1 MSSIDWAV
9 VIIYLIGLLAVGFLF
24 SSIGSART
32 MFAAGGQSPWWISG
46 LSSFMTFFS
55 AGTFVV
61 WGGIAYSFGFVAVAI
76 QLSFGV
82 AAFIAGRF
90 IAGRWHDLGVTNASD
105 YIGLRFGPRAVRFY
119 IWLLTLRGPFMMG
132 AAVYA
137 FCLIACPLIP
147 LSEGNIFRDPATGNF
162 SVTWAIILFISL
174 VTIYTML
181 GGLWAVLVTDVLQFI
196 VLMSAV
202 LVVVPLW
209 LLKLSQSDLGW
220 ESLPEGFM
228 APTAGPFT
236 LLFLG
241 LFVLSNAL
249 ALGMEW
255 PFAQRA
261 LCVPSARDARRS
273 FYLFGG
279 LYLFSPFIWM
289 LPPILYRITHP
300 EANPDEAYILACREV
315 LPVGLLGLL
324 IAAMFSATASSVS
337 SVLNVLS
344 GSILSDLQ
352 TRFVKLNPER
362 SAVFA
367 GRVITL
373 VFGALMVGGA
383 LIVKNGGTVTG
394 FVLGLTIISGA
405 LLAPPL
411 WGFFS
416 KRLPGRSIWYVVAAQ
431 TAVAAMC
438 KFGLARFDWAGT
450 SLEKIA
456 AFYVQHERTMDVGL
470 GLVLP
475 FALLAFFEWRSRKVD
490 EGWLAVEMQFA
501 KAKELHPLE
510 SSRKPL
516 LIFAWAALG
525 IALFMLGVWP
535 FAVTG
540 QNVLLAFSIVMAALS
555 AVIFAFA
562 RKHRE
567 DPHTC

>member
-1 MSSIDWAV
+1 MSAIDWT
-9 VIIYLIGLLAVGFLF
+9 VIILYLGGLLAVGFIF

-61 WGGIAYSFGFVAVAI
+61 WGGIAYSFGLVAVMI
-76 QLSFGV
+76 QLCFGL
-82 AAFIAGRF
+82 AAFMVGRF

-105 YIGLRFGPRAVRFY
+105 YIGLRFGPTAVRFY
-119 IWLLTLRGPFMMG
+119 IWLLTVRGPFMMG

-147 LSEGNIFRDPATGNF
+147 LAEGNMFRDPATGNF

-209 LLKLSQSDLGW
+209 LLKLGQSGATWSDL
-220 ESLPEGFM
+220 PEDFI

-236 LLFLG
+236 FLFLG

-255 PFAQRA
+255 QFAQRA

-289 LPPILYRITHP
+289 LPPILYRIAHP
-300 EANPDEAYILACREV
+300 GANPDEAYILACREV

-344 GSILSDLQ
+344 GSILTDFQL
-352 TRFVKLNPER
+352 RFAGLKLER
-362 SAVFA
+362 RAVLA

-373 VFGALMVGGA
+373 VFGGLMIGGA
-383 LIVKNGGTVTG
+383 LIVKFGGTVTG
-394 FVLGLTIISGA
+394 FVLGLTIITSA

-416 KRLPGRSIWYVVAAQ
+416 KRLPGRSLWYVVAAQ

-438 KFGLARFDWAGT
+438 KFGLARFDWTGT
-450 SLEKIA
+450 SLERIA
-456 AFYVQHERTMDVGL
+456 AFYVQHERTLDVGL
-470 GLVLP
+470 GLLLP
-475 FALLAFFEWRSRKVD
+475 FTLLAIFEWRSRSVD
-490 EGWLAVEMQFA
+490 KGWLAVEEQFGRA
-501 KAKELHPLE
+501 RQLHPLE

-516 LIFAWAALG
+516 LIFAWAALA

-540 QNVLLAFSIVMAALS
+540 QEVLLTFSMAMAALS
-555 AVIFAFA
+555 ALIFTIA
-562 RKHRE
+562 RKHRTS
-567 DPHTC
+567 PLTR